1 MVWVDAEKSGSL
13 APYPRHKP
21 PLLFFI
27 KFSRCGRVPQF
38 CTFGFKLSTSQAA
51 ARQFE
56 SPILAIGG
64 GIFGHFCQNGILS
77 HLRKRDNG
85 LFMGK
90 LRFFARLARPLHIE
104 Y

>member
-1 MVWVDAEKSGSL
+1 MSDFHA
-13 APYPRHKP
+13 Y
-21 PLLFFI
+21 
-27 KFSRCGRVPQF
+27 
-38 CTFGFKLSTSQAA
+38 
-51 ARQFE
+51 
-56 SPILAIGG
+56 LAIGG

-77 HLRKRDNG
+77 HLGKRDNG